1 MQIRGSIVALVT
13 PMHDSGEVDWTSLDA
28 LVEWHIAEGTN
39 ALVAVGTTGESATLD
54 VDEHLDVVKRVVKQA
69 RGRVPVIAG
78 TGANS
83 TSEAIELTRAAQ
95 QAKADACLVVTPYY
109 NKPPQEG
116 LYRHYKTLAEATG
129 APILLYNV
137 PGRTGC
143 DLLPE
148 TVARLAPIANIIGLK
163 EAVGTPERRQALLG
177 LGLRKDFALLSGD
190 DETAREAILAGFVG
204 DISVTANVAPGLMSR
219 MCAAALAGDAALAA
233 QLDAQLLPLHQK
245 LFVEPNPIPVKW
257 ALHAMGRIPAGLR
270 LPLVPLSAA
279 QQPVVREAL
288 RASGVLA

>member
-1 MQIRGSIVALVT
+1 MPIRGSIVALVT
-13 PMHDSGEVDWTSLDA
+13 PMHDDGAIDWNCLA
-28 LVEWHIAEGTN
+28 ELVEWHISEGTDG
-39 ALVAVGTTGESATLD
+39 LVAVGTTGESATLD
-54 VDEHLDVVKRVVKQA
+54 VDEHLDVVRKVVHQA

-83 TSEAIELTRAAQ
+83 TREAIELTQAGMD
-95 QAKADACLVVTPYY
+95 AKADACLVVTPYY

-116 LYRHYKTLAEATG
+116 LYQHYKAVAEATR

-148 TVARLAPIANIIGLK
+148 TVARLAPIPNIIGLK
-163 EAVGTPERRQALLG
+163 EAVGSAERRQALLG
-177 LGLRKDFALLSGD
+177 LGLRRDFLLLSGD
-190 DETAREAILAGFVG
+190 DETAREAILAGFAG
-204 DISVTANVAPGLMSR
+204 DISVTANIAPRLMHQ

-233 QLDAQLLPLHQK
+233 TLDAQLLPLHQK
-245 LFVEPNPIPVKW
+245 LFVEPNPIPAKW
-257 ALHAMGRIPAGLR
+257 ALQAMGRIPAGLR
-270 LPLVPLSAA
+270 LPLVPLSVSQHA
-279 QQPVVREAL
+279 VVREAL

>member
-13 PMHDSGEVDWTSLDA
+13 PMHDDGEVDWASLDA

-95 QAKADACLVVTPYY
+95 AAKADACLVVTPYY

-148 TVARLAPIANIIGLK
+148 TVARLAPIPNIIGLK
-163 EAVGTPERRQALLG
+163 EAVGSPERRQALLG
-177 LGLRKDFALLSGD
+177 LGLRKDFLLLSGD
-190 DETAREAILAGFVG
+190 DETAREAILAGFAG

-270 LPLVPLSAA
+270 LPLVPLSSA